1 LRIQPTQF
9 QSLSTKHLL
18 ILLSLFLSACGGNKA
33 DDLDKFMAD
42 AARDMRSKVEPLP
55 EVKPYVPVEYNSD
68 GQLSD
73 PFKPRK
79 AQSTKTTGIQP
90 DLDRPK
96 EPLEAYPLESLQYVG
111 SLAKDGLQYA
121 LIKTPDN
128 SIQQVSIGNYMGQN
142 FGIVT
147 EISENEVVLKEIVQ
161 DDLSGDWAEQTSNVG
176 LQE

>member
-1 LRIQPTQF
+1 MTYKRSGIINKRF
-9 QSLSTKHLL
+9 VL
-18 ILLSLFLSACGGNKA
+18 IHLSLCLVACGGNEA

-42 AARDMRSKVEPLP
+42 AARDMRAKVDPLP
-55 EVKPYVPVEYNSD
+55 EVKPYVPIEYNVD
-68 GQLSD
+68 GQLND
-73 PFKPRK
+73 PFKARK
-79 AQSTKTTGIQP
+79 AQSNKAAGIQP
-90 DLDRPK
+90 DFNRPK

-111 SLAKDGLQYA
+111 SLSKNKLQYA

-147 EISENEVVLKEIVQ
+147 EITENEVVLKEIVQ
-161 DDLSGDWAEQTSNVG
+161 DELSGDWAEQTSSVG

>member
-1 LRIQPTQF
+1 MYKPFSALNKR
-9 QSLSTKHLL
+9 HVL
-18 ILLSLFLSACGGNKA
+18 ICLSLCLVACGGTEG

-42 AARDMRSKVEPLP
+42 AAKDMRAKVDPLP
-55 EVKPYVPVEYNSD
+55 DVKPYVPLEYNAD
-68 GQLSD
+68 GALSD
-73 PFKPRK
+73 PFRARK
-79 AQSTKTTGIQP
+79 AQSNKTTGIQP
-90 DLDRPK
+90 DFNRPK

-111 SLAKDGLQYA
+111 SLSKDKLTYA

-147 EISENEVVLKEIVQ
+147 EITENEVVLKEIVQ
-161 DDLSGDWAEQTSNVG
+161 DDLSGDWTEQSSSIS

>member
-1 LRIQPTQF
+1 MYKRFGALNKR
-9 QSLSTKHLL
+9 HVL
-18 ILLSLFLSACGGNKA
+18 IYLSLCLVACGGSEG

-42 AARDMRSKVEPLP
+42 AAKGMRAKVDPLP
-55 EVKPYVPVEYNSD
+55 EVKPYVPLEYNAD
-68 GQLSD
+68 GTLSD
-73 PFKPRK
+73 PFKARK
-79 AQSTKTTGIQP
+79 AQSSKTTGVQP
-90 DLDRPK
+90 DFNRPK

-111 SLAKDGLQYA
+111 SLSREGLEYA

-147 EISENEVVLKEIVQ
+147 EITENEVVLKEIVQ
-161 DDLSGDWAEQTSNVG
+161 DDLSGDWTEQSSSIS

>member
-1 LRIQPTQF
+1 MAKKRQV
-9 QSLSTKHLL
+9 L
-18 ILLSLFLSACGGNKA
+18 IYLSLCLAACGGTEG

-42 AARDMRSKVEPLP
+42 AARDMRAKVDPLP
-55 EVKPYVPVEYNSD
+55 EVKPYVPIEYNSD

-73 PFKPRK
+73 PFKARK
-79 AQSTKTTGIQP
+79 AQSTKTTGVQP
-90 DLDRPK
+90 DFNRPK

-111 SLAKDGLQYA
+111 SLSKDNLQYA

-147 EISENEVVLKEIVQ
+147 EINESEVVLKEIIQ
-161 DDLSGDWAEQTSNVG
+161 DEMSGDWAEQSSSVS

>member
-1 LRIQPTQF
+1 MNNRFGALKKQ
-9 QSLSTKHLL
+9 HVL
-18 ILLSLFLSACGGNKA
+18 ICLSLCLTACGGA
-33 DDLDKFMAD
+33 EGDDLDKFMAD
-42 AARDMRSKVEPLP
+42 AAKDMRAKVDPLP
-55 EVKPYVPVEYNSD
+55 DVKPYVPLEYNPD

-79 AQSTKTTGIQP
+79 AQSSKTTGIQP
-90 DLDRPK
+90 DFNRPK

-111 SLAKDGLQYA
+111 SLSKDSLQYA

-147 EISENEVVLKEIVQ
+147 EITESEVMLKEIVQ
-161 DDLSGDWAEQTSNVG
+161 DEVSGDWAEQTSSVS

>member
-1 LRIQPTQF
+1 MHKRFKTQI
-9 QSLSTKHLL
+9 KWYPL
-18 ILLSLFLSACGGNKA
+18 ILLSCLLVACGSSEG

-42 AARDMRSKVEPLP
+42 AANDMRAKVAPLP
-55 EVKPYVPVEYNSD
+55 EVKPYVPLEYNPD

-73 PFKPRK
+73 PFKARK
-79 AQSTKTTGIQP
+79 AQSTKTSGIQP
-90 DLDRPK
+90 DFNRPK

-111 SLAKDGLQYA
+111 SLSRDNLEYA

-147 EISENEVVLKEIVQ
+147 EITESEVMLKEIIQ
-161 DDLSGDWAEQTSNVG
+161 DELSGDWAEQSSSVS

>member
-1 LRIQPTQF
+1 MYKRYDT
-9 QSLSTKHLL
+9 LSKGYLL
-18 ILLSLFLSACGGNKA
+18 IYLSLLLAACGSNEG
-33 DDLDKFMAD
+33 DDLDNFMAD
-42 AARDMRSKVEPLP
+42 ASKDMRAKVAPLP
-55 EVKPYVPVEYNSD
+55 EVKPYVPLEYNSD

-73 PFKPRK
+73 PFKARK

-90 DLDRPK
+90 DFNRPK

-111 SLAKDGLQYA
+111 SLSRDNLQYA

-147 EISENEVVLKEIVQ
+147 EINEGEVVLKEIIQ
-161 DDLSGDWAEQTSNVG
+161 DELSGDWAEQSSSVS

>member
-1 LRIQPTQF
+1 MMHKRSDIIARRYVLVY
-9 QSLSTKHLL
+9 
-18 ILLSLFLSACGGNKA
+18 LSLCLVGCGGNEA

-42 AARDMRSKVEPLP
+42 SAKDMRAKVEPLP
-55 EVKPYVPVEYNSD
+55 EVKPYVPLEYNED
-68 GQLSD
+68 GQLND
-73 PFKPRK
+73 PFKARK

-90 DLDRPK
+90 DLNRPK

-111 SLAKDGLQYA
+111 SLSKNKLQYA

-142 FGIVT
+142 FGLVA
-147 EISENEVVLKEIVQ
+147 EITENEVVLKEIVQ
-161 DDLSGDWAEQTSNVG
+161 DELSGDWAEQTTSVG

>member
-1 LRIQPTQF
+1 MMHKQFWGIQNQM
-9 QSLSTKHLL
+9 LL
-18 ILLSLFLSACGGNKA
+18 CLALCLAACGGNEA
-33 DDLDKFMAD
+33 DDLDKFMAE
-42 AARDMRSKVEPLP
+42 AASDMRARVDPLP
-55 EVKPYVPVEYNSD
+55 EVKPYTPIEYNAD

-73 PFKPRK
+73 PFKSRK

-90 DLDRPK
+90 DFDRPK

-111 SLAKDGLQYA
+111 SLSKDGLQYA

-147 EISENEVVLKEIVQ
+147 EITENEVVLKEIIQ
-161 DDLSGDWAEQTSNVG
+161 DELSGDWAEQTSNVG

>member
-1 LRIQPTQF
+1 MR
-9 QSLSTKHLL
+9 HLPIFL
-18 ILLSLFLSACGGNKA
+18 ALFLVACGGSEG

-42 AARDMRSKVEPLP
+42 AAKDMRAKINPLP
-55 EVKPYVPVEYNSD
+55 EVKPYVPLEYNVD

-79 AQSTKTTGIQP
+79 AQSTKTSGIQP
-90 DLDRPK
+90 DFNRPK

-111 SLAKDGLQYA
+111 SLSKDSLQYA

-147 EISENEVVLKEIVQ
+147 EITESEVVLKEIVQ
-161 DDLSGDWAEQTSNVG
+161 DELTGDWAEQSSSVS

>member
-1 LRIQPTQF
+1 MTHKRSGII
-9 QSLSTKHLL
+9 SKRL
-18 ILLSLFLSACGGNKA
+18 ILIHLSFCLVACGGNEA

-42 AARDMRSKVEPLP
+42 AARDMRAKVDPLP
-55 EVKPYVPVEYNSD
+55 EVKPYAPIEYNAD
-68 GQLSD
+68 GQLND
-73 PFKPRK
+73 PFKARK
-79 AQSTKTTGIQP
+79 AQSTKAAGVQP
-90 DLDRPK
+90 DFNRPK

-111 SLAKDGLQYA
+111 SMSKNKLQYA

-147 EISENEVVLKEIVQ
+147 EITENEVVLKEIVQ
-161 DDLSGDWAEQTSNVG
+161 DELSGDWAEQTSSVG

>member
-1 LRIQPTQF
+1 MYKRFGALNKR
-9 QSLSTKHLL
+9 HVL
-18 ILLSLFLSACGGNKA
+18 IYLSLCLVACGGSEG

-42 AARDMRSKVEPLP
+42 AAKDMRAKVDPLP
-55 EVKPYVPVEYNSD
+55 EVKPYVPLEYNAD
-68 GQLSD
+68 GTLSD
-73 PFKPRK
+73 PFKARK
-79 AQSTKTTGIQP
+79 AQSSKTTGVQP
-90 DLDRPK
+90 DFNRPK

-111 SLAKDGLQYA
+111 SLSKEGLEYA

-147 EISENEVVLKEIVQ
+147 EITENEVVLKEIVQ
-161 DDLSGDWAEQTSNVG
+161 DDLSGDWTEQSSSIG

>member
-1 LRIQPTQF
+1 MHKRSDIIA
-9 QSLSTKHLL
+9 KRYVLL
-18 ILLSLFLSACGGNKA
+18 YLSLCLVACGSNEA

-42 AARDMRSKVEPLP
+42 AAKDMRAKVEPLP
-55 EVKPYVPVEYNSD
+55 EVKPYVPLEYNAD
-68 GQLSD
+68 GQLND
-73 PFKPRK
+73 PFKARK

-90 DLDRPK
+90 DFNRPK

-111 SLAKDGLQYA
+111 SLSKNNSQYA

-147 EISENEVVLKEIVQ
+147 QISENEVVLKEIIQ
-161 DDLSGDWAEQTSNVG
+161 DELSGDWAEQTTSVG

>member
-1 LRIQPTQF
+1 MANKRSGIISKRF
-9 QSLSTKHLL
+9 VL
-18 ILLSLFLSACGGNKA
+18 IHLSLCLVACGGNEA

-42 AARDMRSKVEPLP
+42 AARDMRAKVDPLP
-55 EVKPYVPVEYNSD
+55 EVKPYVPIEYNAD
-68 GQLSD
+68 GQLND
-73 PFKPRK
+73 PFKARK
-79 AQSTKTTGIQP
+79 AQSTTAAGVQP
-90 DLDRPK
+90 DFNRPK

-111 SLAKDGLQYA
+111 SLSKNNLQYA

-147 EISENEVVLKEIVQ
+147 EITENEVVLKEIVQ
-161 DDLSGDWAEQTSNVG
+161 DELSGNWAEQTSSVG

>member
-1 LRIQPTQF
+1 MNKRFGALKRR
-9 QSLSTKHLL
+9 HVL
-18 ILLSLFLSACGGNKA
+18 IYLSLCLAACGGVEG

-42 AARDMRSKVEPLP
+42 AAKDMRAKVDPLP
-55 EVKPYVPVEYNSD
+55 EVKPYVPLEYNAD
-68 GQLSD
+68 GQLND

-79 AQSTKTTGIQP
+79 AQSTKTTGVQP
-90 DLDRPK
+90 DFNRPK

-111 SLAKDGLQYA
+111 SLSKDNLQYA

-147 EISENEVVLKEIVQ
+147 EITESEVVLKEIVQ
-161 DDLSGDWAEQTSNVG
+161 DELSGDWAEQTSSVS

>member
-1 LRIQPTQF
+1 MIPKRSDIIAKRYVLVY
-9 QSLSTKHLL
+9 
-18 ILLSLFLSACGGNKA
+18 LSLCLVGCGGNEA

-42 AARDMRSKVEPLP
+42 AAKGMRAKVEPLP
-55 EVKPYVPVEYNSD
+55 EVKPYVPLEYNAD
-68 GQLSD
+68 GQLDD
-73 PFKPRK
+73 PFKARK

-90 DLDRPK
+90 DFNRPK

-111 SLAKDGLQYA
+111 SLSKNNLQYA

-142 FGIVT
+142 FGIVA
-147 EISENEVVLKEIVQ
+147 EITENEVVLKEIVQ
-161 DDLSGDWAEQTSNVG
+161 DELSGDWAEQTTSVG